1 MEMINVSGEEG
12 VQRERRRPQRIQIP
26 KPCFELLGFCEE
38 TEKRETSVDDEGFKV
53 DGRSGYWLASR
64 KGTRGHAMEDGYR
77 ILTNINGA
85 SRQAFFGVFDG
96 HGGRA
101 AMEFV
106 REKLA
111 DNIVAAR
118 GRAAMEFVREKL
130 ADNIVAALADLQ
142 HEDDQS
148 LEVAV
153 KKGYLA
159 TDTEFLSQGVRS
171 GACVATVLLKDGEL
185 VASNVG
191 DCRVVVSKNGVAD
204 ALTSDHRAS
213 REDERIRIE
222 NSGGYVSCQNGVWR
236 VQDSL
241 AISRAIGDESLKKW
255 ISSEPETSKIHL
267 TPDYEFLIIASDGL
281 WDKVCNQEAVDIVL
295 RHKEYSI
302 QSSCKALV
310 DLASSRGSRDDIT
323 VMLVDFQ
330 SFL

>member
-96 HGGRA
+96 HG
-101 AMEFV
+101 
-106 REKLA
+106 
-111 DNIVAAR
+111 